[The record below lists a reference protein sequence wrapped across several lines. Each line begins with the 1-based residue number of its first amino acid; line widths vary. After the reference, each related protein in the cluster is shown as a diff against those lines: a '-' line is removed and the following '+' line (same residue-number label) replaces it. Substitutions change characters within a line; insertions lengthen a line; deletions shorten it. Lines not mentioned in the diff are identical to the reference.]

1 MRRSWMLIPL
11 VLFVLLLALF
21 MKTLNDKKTQQDLAI
36 DPSALP
42 SALIGKPVPDFALP
56 SLDEPG
62 RIISQDDFKGQ
73 VALIN
78 VWATWCPT
86 CRAEHSFFNKLAE
99 QGVVIH
105 GVNYKDNS
113 EAARRW
119 LDELG
124 NPYQLNVE
132 DPQGSLGV
140 NLGVYGAPETFLV
153 DTAGV
158 IHYKYIGAVD
168 DRVWNDELGPRY
180 QALLDRAGQEAQ
192 P

>member
-1 MRRSWMLIPL
+1 MRRPWMLIPL
-11 VLFVLLLALF
+11 ILFLGLAGLF
-21 MKTLNDKKTQQDLAI
+21 LKTLYDKKILQDLAI

-42 SALIGKPVPDFALP
+42 SALIGKPVPAFALP

-62 RIISQDDFKGQ
+62 RTLTEQDFRGE
-73 VALIN
+73 VALVN

-86 CRAEHSFFNKLAE
+86 CRAEHAMFNKLAS
-99 QGVVIH
+99 QGVTIH

-119 LDELG
+119 LEELG

-132 DPQGSLGV
+132 DPQGSLGI
-140 NLGVYGAPETFLV
+140 NLGVYGAPETFLI
-153 DTAGV
+153 DADGV

-168 DRVWNDELGPRY
+168 ERVWADQLGPRY
-180 QALLDRAGQEAQ
+180 QALLEQASGGQ

>member
-1 MRRSWMLIPL
+1 MRRPWMLIPL
-11 VLFVLLLALF
+11 ALFVLLLALF

-62 RIISQDDFKGQ
+62 RVISQDDFKGQ

-168 DRVWNDELGPRY
+168 DRVWNDQLGPRY

>member
-1 MRRSWMLIPL
+1 MRRPWMLIQL
-11 VLFVLLLALF
+11 ILFLGLAGLF
-21 MKTLNDKKTQQDLAI
+21 LKTLYDKKNLQDLAI

-42 SALIGKPVPDFALP
+42 SALIGKPVPAFALP

-62 RIISQDDFKGQ
+62 RTLTEQDFRGE
-73 VALIN
+73 VALVN

-86 CRAEHSFFNKLAE
+86 CRAEHAMFNKLAS
-99 QGVVIH
+99 QGVTIH

-119 LDELG
+119 LEELG

-132 DPQGSLGV
+132 DPQGSLGI
-140 NLGVYGAPETFLV
+140 NLGVYGAPETFLI
-153 DTAGV
+153 DADGV

-168 DRVWNDELGPRY
+168 ERVWADQLGPRY
-180 QALLDRAGQEAQ
+180 QALLEQASGGQ

>member
-1 MRRSWMLIPL
+1 MRRPWMLIPL
-11 VLFVLLLALF
+11 ILFLGLAGLF
-21 MKTLNDKKTQQDLAI
+21 LKTLYDKKNLQDLAI

-42 SALIGKPVPDFALP
+42 SALIGKPVPAFALP

-62 RIISQDDFKGQ
+62 RTLTEQDFRGE
-73 VALIN
+73 VALVN

-86 CRAEHSFFNKLAE
+86 CRAEHAMFNKLAS
-99 QGVVIH
+99 QGVTIH

-113 EAARRW
+113 DAARRW
-119 LDELG
+119 LEELG

-132 DPQGSLGV
+132 DPQGSLGI
-140 NLGVYGAPETFLV
+140 NLGVYGAPETFLI
-153 DTAGV
+153 DADGV

-168 DRVWNDELGPRY
+168 ERVWADQLGPRY
-180 QALLDRAGQEAQ
+180 QALVERASGGQ

>member
-1 MRRSWMLIPL
+1 
-11 VLFVLLLALF
+11 
-21 MKTLNDKKTQQDLAI
+21 
-36 DPSALP
+36 
-42 SALIGKPVPDFALP
+42 LP

-62 RIISQDDFKGQ
+62 RTLTEQDFRGE
-73 VALIN
+73 VALVN

-86 CRAEHSFFNKLAE
+86 CRAEHAMFNKLAS
-99 QGVVIH
+99 QGVTIH

-119 LDELG
+119 LEELG

-132 DPQGSLGV
+132 DPQGSLGI
-140 NLGVYGAPETFLV
+140 NLGVYGAPETFLI
-153 DTAGV
+153 DADGV

-168 DRVWNDELGPRY
+168 ERVWADQLGPRY
-180 QALLDRAGQEAQ
+180 QALLEQASGGQ

>member
-1 MRRSWMLIPL
+1 MRRPWMLIPL
-11 VLFVLLLALF
+11 ILFLGLAGLF
-21 MKTLNDKKTQQDLAI
+21 LKTLYDKKNLQDLAI

-42 SALIGKPVPDFALP
+42 SALIGKPVPAFALP

-62 RIISQDDFKGQ
+62 RTLTEQDFRGE
-73 VALIN
+73 VALVN

-86 CRAEHSFFNKLAE
+86 CRAEHAMFNKLAS
-99 QGVVIH
+99 QGVTIH

-119 LDELG
+119 LEELG

-132 DPQGSLGV
+132 DPQGSLGI
-140 NLGVYGAPETFLV
+140 NLGVYGAPETFLI
-153 DTAGV
+153 DADGV

-168 DRVWNDELGPRY
+168 ERVWADQLGPRY
-180 QALLDRAGQEAQ
+180 QALLKQASGGQ

>member
-1 MRRSWMLIPL
+1 MRRPWMLIPL
-11 VLFVLLLALF
+11 ILFLGLAGLF
-21 MKTLNDKKTQQDLAI
+21 LKTLYDKKNLQDLAI

-42 SALIGKPVPDFALP
+42 SALIGKPVPAFALP

-62 RIISQDDFKGQ
+62 RTLTEQDFRGE
-73 VALIN
+73 VALVN
-78 VWATWCPT
+78 FWATWCPT
-86 CRAEHSFFNKLAE
+86 CRAEHAMFNKLAS
-99 QGVVIH
+99 QGVTIH

-119 LDELG
+119 LEELG

-132 DPQGSLGV
+132 DPQGSLGI
-140 NLGVYGAPETFLV
+140 NFGVYGAPETFLI
-153 DTAGV
+153 DADGV

-168 DRVWNDELGPRY
+168 ERVWADQLGPRY
-180 QALLDRAGQEAQ
+180 QALLEQASGGQ

>member
-1 MRRSWMLIPL
+1 MLIPL
-11 VLFVLLLALF
+11 ILFLGLAGLF
-21 MKTLNDKKTQQDLAI
+21 LKTLYDKKNLQDLAI

-42 SALIGKPVPDFALP
+42 SALIGKPVPAFALP

-62 RIISQDDFKGQ
+62 RTLTEQDFRGE
-73 VALIN
+73 VALVN

-86 CRAEHSFFNKLAE
+86 CRAEHAMFNKLAS
-99 QGVVIH
+99 QGVTIH

-119 LDELG
+119 LEELG

-132 DPQGSLGV
+132 DPQGSLGI
-140 NLGVYGAPETFLV
+140 NLGVYGAPETFLI
-153 DTAGV
+153 DADGV

-168 DRVWNDELGPRY
+168 ERVWADQLGPRY
-180 QALLDRAGQEAQ
+180 QALLEQASGGQ

>member
-1 MRRSWMLIPL
+1 MRRPWMLIPL
-11 VLFVLLLALF
+11 ILFLGLAGLF
-21 MKTLNDKKTQQDLAI
+21 LKTLYDKKNLQDLAI

-42 SALIGKPVPDFALP
+42 SALIGKPVPAFALP

-62 RIISQDDFKGQ
+62 RTLTEQDFRGE
-73 VALIN
+73 VALVN

-86 CRAEHSFFNKLAE
+86 CRAEHAMFNKLAS
-99 QGVVIH
+99 QGVTIH

-119 LDELG
+119 LEELG

-132 DPQGSLGV
+132 DPQGSLGI
-140 NLGVYGAPETFLV
+140 NLGVYGAPETFLI
-153 DTAGV
+153 DADGV

-168 DRVWNDELGPRY
+168 ERVWADQLGPRY
-180 QALLDRAGQEAQ
+180 QALLQQASGGQ

>member
-1 MRRSWMLIPL
+1 MRRPWMLIPL
-11 VLFVLLLALF
+11 ILFLGLAGLF
-21 MKTLNDKKTQQDLAI
+21 LKTLYDKKNLQDLAI

-42 SALIGKPVPDFALP
+42 SALIGKPVPAFALP

-62 RIISQDDFKGQ
+62 RTLTEQDFRGE
-73 VALIN
+73 VALVN

-86 CRAEHSFFNKLAE
+86 CRAEHAMFNKLAS
-99 QGVVIH
+99 QGVTIH

-119 LDELG
+119 LEELG

-132 DPQGSLGV
+132 DPQGSLGI
-140 NLGVYGAPETFLV
+140 NLGVYGAPETFLI
-153 DTAGV
+153 DADGV

-168 DRVWNDELGPRY
+168 ERVWADQLGPRY
-180 QALLDRAGQEAQ
+180 QALLEQASGGQ

>member
-1 MRRSWMLIPL
+1 MRRPWMLIPL
-11 VLFVLLLALF
+11 ILFLGLAGLF
-21 MKTLNDKKTQQDLAI
+21 LKTLYDKKNLQDLAI

-42 SALIGKPVPDFALP
+42 SALIGKPVPAFALP

-62 RIISQDDFKGQ
+62 RTLTEQDLRGE
-73 VALIN
+73 VALVN

-86 CRAEHSFFNKLAE
+86 CRAEHAMFNKLAS
-99 QGVVIH
+99 QGVTIH

-119 LDELG
+119 LEELG

-132 DPQGSLGV
+132 DPQGSLGI
-140 NLGVYGAPETFLV
+140 NLGVYGAPETFLI
-153 DTAGV
+153 DADGV

-168 DRVWNDELGPRY
+168 ERVWADQLGPRY
-180 QALLDRAGQEAQ
+180 QALLEQASGGQ

>member
-1 MRRSWMLIPL
+1 MRRPWMLIPL
-11 VLFVLLLALF
+11 ILFLGLAGLF
-21 MKTLNDKKTQQDLAI
+21 LKTLYDKKNLQDLAI

-42 SALIGKPVPDFALP
+42 SALIDKPVPAFALP

-62 RIISQDDFKGQ
+62 RTLTEQDFRGE
-73 VALIN
+73 VALVN

-86 CRAEHSFFNKLAE
+86 CRAEHAMFNKLAS
-99 QGVVIH
+99 QGVTIH

-119 LDELG
+119 LEELG

-132 DPQGSLGV
+132 DPQGSLGI
-140 NLGVYGAPETFLV
+140 NLGVYGAPETFLI
-153 DTAGV
+153 DADGV

-168 DRVWNDELGPRY
+168 ERVWADQLGPRY
-180 QALLDRAGQEAQ
+180 QALLEQASGGQ

>member
-1 MRRSWMLIPL
+1 MRRPWMLIPL
-11 VLFVLLLALF
+11 ILFLGLAGLF
-21 MKTLNDKKTQQDLAI
+21 LKTLYDKKNLQDLAI

-42 SALIGKPVPDFALP
+42 SALIGEPVPAFALP

-62 RIISQDDFKGQ
+62 RTLTEQDFRGE
-73 VALIN
+73 VALVN

-86 CRAEHSFFNKLAE
+86 CRAEHAMFNKLAG
-99 QGVVIH
+99 QGVTIH

-119 LDELG
+119 LEELG

-132 DPQGSLGV
+132 DPQGSLGI
-140 NLGVYGAPETFLV
+140 NLGVYGAPETFLI
-153 DTAGV
+153 DADGV

-168 DRVWNDELGPRY
+168 ERVWADQLGPRY
-180 QALLDRAGQEAQ
+180 QALLEQASGGQ